1 MNEETPDPAG
11 GEPPAP
17 ANPPAP
23 DYASFDSRAGWQ
35 AAIDRLLAQAG
46 RELRLFDPDL
56 VALDLNASARV
67 GALEAFL
74 AGSRTRRLYFATHD
88 TDHLTRHC
96 PRMMNLL
103 ARYAHAIHVHRTHE
117 EIRDIRDSFLVLD
130 AHHYVRRP
138 VSRFFRGAI
147 GLHDPGEAQAM
158 RLRHGEIWSASYPAV
173 SASIS
178 GL

>member
-1 MNEETPDPAG
+1 MSEDATSAPALPAA
-11 GEPPAP
+11 PPATE
-17 ANPPAP
+17 
-23 DYASFDSRAGWQ
+23 YATFDSRAQWQ
-35 AAIDRLLAQAG
+35 DAIDRLLAQAG

-56 VALDLNASARV
+56 MAIDLNAPARV
-67 GALEAFL
+67 AALEAFL
-74 AGSRTRRLYFATHD
+74 AASRTRRVYLATHE

-103 ARYAHAIHVHRTHE
+103 ARYAHAIQIHRTHE

-138 VSRFFRGAI
+138 VARFFRGAI

-173 SASIS
+173 SASTT